1 MEQAEPGDRLTRD
14 DLQQARQ
21 WLIDQANALNK
32 DLAAALDVS
41 MMGRISDRQTELT
54 NMAGRLNIASID
66 LAIDEAKIS
75 AEHINSAIAH
85 AKEVIDRVAK
95 VKAKL
100 KLIGS
105 VLDFFAAVLTGS
117 GTKIFDG
124 AVKLASDLKAAE
136 QP

>member
-1 MEQAEPGDRLTRD
+1 MEQAKPGDQLTRD
-14 DLQQARQ
+14 DLQKARQ

-32 DLAAALDVS
+32 DLAAAPDVS
-41 MMGRISDRQTELT
+41 TMGKISDRQTELT

-75 AEHINSAIAH
+75 AEHLNSAIAR

-100 KLIGS
+100 EVLGS

-124 AVKLASDLKAAE
+124 AVKLASDLSAADKA
-136 QP
+136 